1 MVNTTSEI
9 TTLGSVADLIA
20 ETLRRCDVDADQIF
34 ARAGIDYSSSRDPDV
49 RIPTQK
55 MFKLWSHAIEA
66 TEDPCFGLHVAQQFQ
81 PAVLQGLGFAWLAS
95 DTLLDALNR
104 LVRYSRFIS
113 NVAELHVEEKTDTT
127 DLVVIVPG
135 DLPNYVPAGVDLG
148 MAMFLRMCQIT
159 VGKSLLP
166 VHLGLQRPEP
176 SCSASFHEVF
186 GPSIEYE
193 AADNRLCFDTEL
205 VNRPLTT
212 ANPNLARINDQTVI
226 DYLARFDRA
235 SIAMQ
240 VRSRIID
247 QLPDGIPR
255 QEHIAGALHLS
266 LRSLQRRLREEETSF
281 KDLLENTRQTLAEQ
295 YLRETHRSVGEI
307 TYLLGFSESSNFTR
321 AFKRWT
327 GMTPVE
333 FRNNA

>member
-1 MVNTTSEI
+1 MANSTSEI
-9 TTLGSVADLIA
+9 TTLGSVAALIA
-20 ETLRRCDVDADQIF
+20 ETLRRCEVDADQIF
-34 ARAGIDYSSSRDPDV
+34 TKAGIGYFSSKDPDV

-55 MFKLWSHAIEA
+55 MFKLWSHAVEA
-66 TEDPCFGLHVAQQFQ
+66 TGDPCFGLRVAQQFQ

-104 LVRYSRFIS
+104 LVRYSRFI
-113 NVAELHVEEKTDTT
+113 NTAAKLHVEEKKDTT
-127 DLVVIVPG
+127 DLVVIVPD

-148 MAMFLRMCQIT
+148 MAVFLRMCQIT
-159 VGKSLLP
+159 AGKSLLP
-166 VHLGLQRPEP
+166 VHLSLKRPEP
-176 SCSASFHEVF
+176 HCTVNFYEMF
-186 GPSIEYE
+186 GPSIEYD
-193 AADNRLCFDTEL
+193 AVDNRLCFDTEL
-205 VNRPLTT
+205 VNMPLIT
-212 ANPNLARINDQTVI
+212 ANLNLARINDQTVI
-226 DYLARFDRA
+226 NYLARFDRA

-240 VRSRIID
+240 VRSKIID

-255 QEHIAGALHLS
+255 QEHIAGSLNLS

-281 KDLLENTRQTLAEQ
+281 KDLLENTRQTLAQQ
-295 YLRETHRSVGEI
+295 YLRESHRSIGEI

-333 FRNNA
+333 FRKNA